1 MTWID
6 VPALD
11 AVLLAGS
18 LQRLIPV
25 RSERHVQALHLC
37 WTRTP
42 KRSDPAAQRANSMLT
57 ANPSRGRFWAHFLTA
72 VSIDDRDS

>member
-1 MTWID
+1 VTWID

-25 RSERHVQALHLC
+25 RSEQHVQALHLC

-42 KRSDPAAQRANSMLT
+42 KRSDPQHPGGLVHPLQAIFS
-57 ANPSRGRFWAHFLTA
+57 
-72 VSIDDRDS
+72 

>member
-42 KRSDPAAQRANSMLT
+42 KRSDPAAHKGEFNVDGQSVPRPVLGAFLD
-57 ANPSRGRFWAHFLTA
+57 SRF
-72 VSIDDRDS
+72 DR

>member
-11 AVLLAGS
+11 TVLLAGS

-25 RSERHVQALHLC
+25 RSEQHVQALHLC

-42 KRSDPAAQRANSMLT
+42 TRSDPAAQKGEFNVDGQSGPA
-57 ANPSRGRFWAHFLTA
+57 ADFGRI
-72 VSIDDRDS
+72 S